1 MWCDVESE
9 ELSSWVDGEIGEA
22 RADELRVHV
31 ANCPACRAELEQIRR
46 VDDTIRSRAVLG
58 NLTGLRARVVAA
70 TPGARFRPVWR
81 WGSAA
86 AALLVAAVLG
96 SRCGEPVPEP
106 ERDGPDPRVKV
117 QEAYVDSLEL
127 DAASL
132 RVELLAASTDSPA
145 GVELNSKI
153 DAVLLRL
160 ERLRRD
166 GLVPLK
172 GE

>member
-1 MWCDVESE
+1 MWCDVDSE
-9 ELSSWVDGEIGEA
+9 ELSSWVDGEIGDA
-22 RADELRVHV
+22 RAEELRAHV
-31 ANCPACRAELEQIRR
+31 VTCPACRAELEQIRR
-46 VDDTIRSRAVLG
+46 VDDTIRSRAVSG
-58 NLTGLRARVVAA
+58 DLTSLRERVVAA
-70 TPGARFRPVWR
+70 TPADRWRSVWR

-96 SRCGEPVPEP
+96 SRCGEPVLNPAHV
-106 ERDGPDPRVKV
+106 DPDPRVKV